1 MGKRKSSYVH
11 GRSSLGSS
19 AFDCVGDH
27 FERHQSLGTICCAY
41 SSCWLSILWVSSKQW
56 SFWCLWFPQHWLTS
70 CRFCIGHPILVGWNS
85 INSNTVRTRTVS
97 AAVYNIMVQIGGII
111 SSNIYRADD
120 APFYKRGN
128 KVLIGICVF
137 DIFLFLGVKL
147 YYIQR
152 NKYKAKI
159 WESYSAEE
167 KENYLATTKDKGN
180 KRLDFQFHHW
190 WPTLRREKNREQ

>member
-1 MGKRKSSYVH
+1 
-11 GRSSLGSS
+11 
-19 AFDCVGDH
+19 
-27 FERHQSLGTICCAY
+27 
-41 SSCWLSILWVSSKQW
+41 
-56 SFWCLWFPQHWLTS
+56 
-70 CRFCIGHPILVGWNS
+70 LVGWNS

-97 AAVYNIMVQIGGII
+97 AAVYNIMVQIGGIV

-159 WESYSAEE
+159 WESYSAAE
-167 KENYLATTKDKGN
+167 KENYLATTKDRGN
-180 KRLDFQFHHW
+180 KRLDFQFHH
-190 WPTLRREKNREQ
+190 